1 MLSAILA
8 FMGDELS
15 TNFYPLLW
23 PILSA
28 PTPAALELELE
39 LESLMAGA
47 RQASR
52 SISRMFLY

>member
-1 MLSAILA
+1 
-8 FMGDELS
+8 MGDELS

-28 PTPAALELELE
+28 PTPAAFELELE
-39 LESLMAGA
+39 LESLMAGT
-47 RQASR
+47 RQALR

>member
-28 PTPAALELELE
+28 PTPAAFELELE
-39 LESLMAGA
+39 NLMAGT
-47 RQASR
+47 RQALR